1 MTQKAELFVKSQG
14 VRGKNVSYEKRG
26 YATLF
31 IDSQTK
37 YIYVDSFKGRGDN
50 YQQLDKC
57 TIVIANP
64 KGDEFVFDSFDALIS
79 HLERGAQPEIKTST
93 ASPEE
98 MQALAD
104 SQRKNV
110 ALIMAAPELLEA
122 LEQLLTRVEVKDTWD
137 KKAVLVAQA
146 AITKAK
152 GE

>member
-14 VRGKNVSYEKRG
+14 VRGNKNSYEKRG

-31 IDSQTK
+31 IDSQTR

-104 SQRKNV
+104 QQRKNT
-110 ALIMAAPELLEA
+110 ALFMAAPELLEA
-122 LEQLLTRVEVKDTWD
+122 FIEKCLRTADTSLMFEELYISQQAVK
-137 KKAVLVAQA
+137 
-146 AITKAK
+146 KAK

>member
-31 IDSQTK
+31 IDRESQ
-37 YIYVDSFKGRGDN
+37 YIYVNSYRGKE
-50 YQQLDKC
+50 QLGKC
-57 TIVIANP
+57 KIEIP
-64 KGDEFVFDSFDALIS
+64 KPDGSVFEFDGFGALIS
-79 HLERGAQPEIKTST
+79 QLERGAQPEIKTVT
-93 ASPEE
+93 GSPEE
-98 MQALAD
+98 IRALAD
-104 SQRKNV
+104 QQRKNV

-137 KKAVLVAQA
+137 KKAVLAAQA

>member
-37 YIYVDSFKGRGDN
+37 YIYVASNERRE
-50 YQQLDKC
+50 QLDKC
-57 TIVIANP
+57 TIAIANP

-104 SQRKNV
+104 SQRKNT
-110 ALIMAAPELLEA
+110 ALFMAAPELLEA
-122 LEQLLTRVEVKDTWD
+122 FIEKCLRTADTSLMFEELYISQQAVK
-137 KKAVLVAQA
+137 
-146 AITKAK
+146 KAK